1 MVVRIDFHL
10 HTIADKH
17 KDTEFTY
24 SESWLREYIQKCDM
38 DAIAITNHNLFD
50 KDQFESITSTGNLP
64 ENLEIYPGMELS
76 LLTGHVLVVYDNQEK
91 YIRELTA
98 ASENISQQNLG
109 ESQGISVND
118 FINIF
123 PSWQKAILVFDLN
136 KSKRMPIPEELTSGL
151 NLAGVS
157 NQQQFQVQLNKD
169 DLLPALFSD
178 AHVSEDEPD
187 DRRNNIDFLMTKGTF
202 LDEESAEWSKI
213 IRAFKNR
220 DKISSNPDLLNS
232 VIELGNNGKPVRVST
247 GLNLIVGRRG
257 SGKTHFIKQIKNEL
271 GNNELVNDESDIFYQ
286 EQFNV
291 QENRKSYLESQQNQQ
306 SEKVFQEWSNKY
318 TTEWEVIVSEV
329 IHGNEVEKV
338 DEWLSKLKDYASKKN
353 NKSAASKILLLSDQP
368 FHVTDNEILQR
379 QLNQLRTMIQTEEL
393 WKVLDSDTKM
403 TFEKAYNT
411 LRSHLSMK
419 QQEMIVKQYV
429 NDLVSDVQSMISQYT
444 GSPKLPTINLTSVY
458 DQKLLFEKTDIFMES
473 ILKEDILDTKKVS
486 TYNIVVKKR
495 PFRNAKEL
503 KEKIGTPSAVKERL
517 FDDYKNGH
525 FVTFLKTLGN
535 APEYKKEYKD
545 EILSRLILQ
554 LEVRLETQEGIVASG
569 GQEVA
574 FALMLGLENAKR
586 YDIALIDEPE
596 GSLDNYF
603 IKTQLVP
610 KLRELSKYTTTF
622 VITHNSTLGTLL
634 RPNYLVVAKLNKNN
648 GFDILSGKF
657 DDKKIMNISTQQSFL
672 YNEDFIDAM
681 EAGLA
686 TYHEKG
692 EVYDSLGN

>member
-368 FHVTDNEILQR
+368 FHVNDNEILQR
-379 QLNQLRTMIQTEEL
+379 Q
-393 WKVLDSDTKM
+393 
-403 TFEKAYNT
+403 
-411 LRSHLSMK
+411 
-419 QQEMIVKQYV
+419 
-429 NDLVSDVQSMISQYT
+429 
-444 GSPKLPTINLTSVY
+444 
-458 DQKLLFEKTDIFMES
+458 
-473 ILKEDILDTKKVS
+473 
-486 TYNIVVKKR
+486 
-495 PFRNAKEL
+495 
-503 KEKIGTPSAVKERL
+503 
-517 FDDYKNGH
+517 
-525 FVTFLKTLGN
+525 
-535 APEYKKEYKD
+535 
-545 EILSRLILQ
+545 
-554 LEVRLETQEGIVASG
+554 
-569 GQEVA
+569 
-574 FALMLGLENAKR
+574 
-586 YDIALIDEPE
+586 
-596 GSLDNYF
+596 
-603 IKTQLVP
+603 
-610 KLRELSKYTTTF
+610 
-622 VITHNSTLGTLL
+622 
-634 RPNYLVVAKLNKNN
+634 
-648 GFDILSGKF
+648 
-657 DDKKIMNISTQQSFL
+657 
-672 YNEDFIDAM
+672 
-681 EAGLA
+681 
-686 TYHEKG
+686 
-692 EVYDSLGN
+692 

>member
-24 SESWLREYIQKCDM
+24 SESWLKRYINKCDI

-50 KDQFESITSTGNLP
+50 QTQFEDINSTVNLR
-64 ENLEIYPGMELS
+64 ENLQIYPGMELS
-76 LLTGHVLVVYDNQEK
+76 LLNGHVLIIYDNQER
-91 YIRELTA
+91 YITELA
-98 ASENISQQNLG
+98 SASEKISKKNLG
-109 ESQGISVND
+109 ESQGLSVDD
-118 FINIF
+118 FVYMF
-123 PSWQKAILVFDLN
+123 PSWKQAILVFDLN
-136 KSKRMPIPEELTSGL
+136 KSKRMPIPEELISGF

-157 NQQQFQVQLNKD
+157 NQQQFQTQLNKNE
-169 DLLPALFSD
+169 LLPALFSD

-187 DRRNNIDFLMTKGTF
+187 NRRNNIDFLMTKGTF
-202 LDEESAEWSKI
+202 LDEESAEWTKI
-213 IRAFKNR
+213 IRSFKNR
-220 DKISSNPDLLNS
+220 DKISSNPALLNS

-257 SGKTHFIKQIKNEL
+257 SGKTHFIQQIKNEL
-271 GNNELVNDESDIFYQ
+271 GNNELVNYESDIFYQ

-291 QENRKSYLESQQNQQ
+291 QANRKSYLESQQNQQ
-306 SEKVFQEWSNKY
+306 SEEVFQEWSNKY

-329 IHGNEVEKV
+329 IHGTEVEKV
-338 DEWLSKLKDYASKKN
+338 DEWLTKLKDYASKKN
-353 NKSAASKILLLSDQP
+353 NKSAASKIALLSDQP
-368 FHVTDNEILQR
+368 FHVTDNQILQG
-379 QLNQLRTMIQTEEL
+379 QLNQLRTMIQTDEL
-393 WKVLDSDTKM
+393 WKVLDSDTKK
-403 TFEKAYNT
+403 TFERAYNT
-411 LRSHLSMK
+411 LRSHLGIE
-419 QQEMIVKQYV
+419 QQEMIVKQNV
-429 NDLVSDVQSMISQYT
+429 NDLVSDVQSMVSQYT

-458 DQKLLFEKTDIFMES
+458 DQKLLFEKTNIFMKT

-495 PFRNAKEL
+495 PFLNAKEL
-503 KEKIGTPSAVKERL
+503 KDKIGTPSAVKERL
-517 FDDYKNGH
+517 FEDYKNGH

-554 LEVRLETQEGIVASG
+554 LEVLLETEEGIEASG

-634 RPNYLVVAKLNKNN
+634 KPDYLVVAKLNKYK

-657 DDKKIMNISTQQSFL
+657 DDKKIMNISTQESLL

-686 TYHEKG
+686 TYQEKG
-692 EVYDSLGN
+692 EIYDSLGN

>member
-24 SESWLREYIQKCDM
+24 SESWLKKYIQKCHM

-50 KDQFESITSTGNLP
+50 KDQFENITATENLP
-64 ENLEIYPGMELS
+64 GNLEIYPGMELS
-76 LLTGHVLVVYDNQEK
+76 LLTGHVLVVYDKQEK
-91 YIRELTA
+91 YIRELDE
-98 ASENISQQNLG
+98 ASEQISQKNLG

-118 FINIF
+118 FKNIF

-136 KSKRMPIPEELTSGL
+136 KSKRMPIPEELYSGF

-157 NQQQFQVQLNKD
+157 NQQQFQAQLNKN

-178 AHVSEDEPD
+178 AHVSDDEPD
-187 DRRNNIDFLMTKGTF
+187 HRRNNIEFLMTKGTF
-202 LDEESAEWSKI
+202 LDEESAEWPKI
-213 IRAFKNR
+213 IRALKNR

-271 GNNELVNDESDIFYQ
+271 GNNELVNYESDIFYQ

-353 NKSAASKILLLSDQP
+353 NKSAASKIALLSDQP
-368 FHVTDNEILQR
+368 FHVTDNEILQK
-379 QLNQLRTMIQTEEL
+379 QLNQLRTMIQTDEL
-393 WKVLDSDTKM
+393 WKVLDSDTKK
-403 TFEKAYNT
+403 TFERAYNT
-411 LRSHLSMK
+411 LRSHLGMK

-458 DQKLLFEKTDIFMES
+458 DQKLLFEKTDMFMKS

-495 PFRNAKEL
+495 PFLNATEL
-503 KEKIGTPSAVKERL
+503 KEKIGTSSAVKERL
-517 FDDYKNGH
+517 FADYKNGH

-634 RPNYLVVAKLNKNN
+634 KPNYLVVTKLNKNN

-657 DDKKIMNISTQQSFL
+657 DDKKIVNISTQQSFL

-681 EAGLA
+681 EAGLD

-692 EVYDSLGN
+692 EIYDSLEN